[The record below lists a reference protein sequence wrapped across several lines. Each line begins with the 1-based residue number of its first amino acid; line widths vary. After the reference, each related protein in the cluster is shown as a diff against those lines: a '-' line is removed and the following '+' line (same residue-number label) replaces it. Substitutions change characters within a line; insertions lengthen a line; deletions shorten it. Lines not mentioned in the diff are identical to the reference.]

1 MKNNIKKNETI
12 AVIGLGYVGLPLAVE
27 FGKKFKTIGY
37 DKDNTRIRD
46 LIKLKDKTRELSK
59 NQIGKAKKLSVTSNV
74 ELLQEA
80 TVFIIT
86 VPTPLNS
93 RNNPD
98 LNPLKNAV
106 KTVSKYI
113 KNNSLIIF
121 ESTVYPG
128 VTEEICVPLLEKYS
142 KLKYNIDFFCG
153 YSPERINPGDKKRT
167 LTKIKKVVSGSD
179 EKTKQRVNKI
189 YKEIIKAG
197 THVAD
202 SIKIAEMA
210 KVIENSQRDI
220 NIAFMNE
227 LALICKKLEVNTH
240 DVIKAAK
247 TKWNFLEFYPGL
259 VGGHCISVDP
269 YYLYYKSVKLG
280 YNPKIILSGR
290 KINDYMHK
298 HILNEILTALNKKQ
312 LKRRPRVLLMGITF
326 KENCPDIRNSQ
337 VLKIYKKL
345 KGKNIFL
352 NVFDPIADEELLKKN
367 FKINTLKKPNK
378 NFYDIILISVKHKLF
393 IDLGLQKIRSFC
405 NKDGS
410 VFDLKGI
417 FKKDK
422 VEIHL

>member
-393 IDLGLQKIRSFC
+393 IDLGLKKIRSFC